1 MVSPITSITERVL
14 AALKDDPRTQDAMVE
29 VAFNQGVVTLA
40 GVVKTA
46 EARDAAEEI
55 SRQQAGV
62 VTVINELKVV

>member
-1 MVSPITSITERVL
+1 MVSPITNVTERVL
-14 AALKDDPRTQDAMVE
+14 AALNNDPRTQDAMVE

-40 GVVKTA
+40 GLVKNA

-62 VTVINELKVV
+62 VTVINELKVG